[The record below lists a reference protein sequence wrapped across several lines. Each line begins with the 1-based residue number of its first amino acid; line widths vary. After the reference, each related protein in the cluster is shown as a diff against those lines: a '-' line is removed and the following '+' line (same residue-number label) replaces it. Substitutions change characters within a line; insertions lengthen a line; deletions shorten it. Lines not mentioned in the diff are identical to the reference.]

1 MFTQDI
7 WELFTEIE
15 YTYNSKH
22 TVEWVLTKWAHPCI
36 QHLRQETTIA
46 ITPEMMPSSATTL
59 PKQRCCSVAQSFP
72 TLWNAMDCSKS
83 SFPILHYLPQFSQTH
98 GHWVDDAIQPSHPL
112 LPPSPPALNLSQ
124 YQSLFQWA
132 LRMRW
137 PSYWS
142 FSISPSNEYSGLI
155 SFRIDWFDLLAVQG
169 TLKSLVEFSYSHI
182 EILWCWTCPVTRG
195 MQ

>member
-1 MFTQDI
+1 MRFLG
-7 WELFTEIE
+7 WG
-15 YTYNSKH
+15 
-22 TVEWVLTKWAHPCI
+22 WAPLSPFWRLSRRDFKKSQTFCASRN
-36 QHLRQETTIA
+36 HLC
-46 ITPEMMPSSATTL
+46 L
-59 PKQRCCSVAQSFP
+59 H
-72 TLWNAMDCSKS
+72 TLWKLFVQLLKYCVTLHDPIDCSTPG
-83 SFPILHYLPQFSQTH
+83 FPVLHQPSEFAQTCAY
-98 GHWVDDAIQPSHPL
+98 WVGNAIQPFHPL
-112 LPPSPPALNLSQ
+112 SPSSPPALNLSQ